1 MLISRKRLLSYFRI
15 HMTVI
20 TQLSISFVAPND
32 LHDWELVC
40 NRIENIKQL
49 FIELS
54 VIFHA
59 MTHFVE
65 TQTTIPIGVACAV
78 FMCVICQ
85 LFEAMTRLL
94 RTEHYIKR
102 S

>member
-1 MLISRKRLLSYFRI
+1 
-15 HMTVI
+15 MTVI

-78 FMCVICQ
+78 
-85 LFEAMTRLL
+85 AMSDFSLSVARNSHVGNLPIVWGDDSFA
-94 RTEHYIKR
+94 EK
-102 S
+102 